1 MDNKI
6 IRLKRDAAM
15 KRPLKLAFATVCAAA
30 LLTGCDMRNYDIGP
44 SAERDELKGSVAQEQ
59 VFTGGP
65 AQAHTT
71 LSARFLESG
80 KSYRVRGALTIE
92 GNVPEKTSI
101 TVYDGELTV
110 NGKVGKDARLQV
122 SIPLVTHTETSTGP
136 GYCHR
141 MGFDGKVGY
150 GYSNFCYNTKTIV
163 DGLKYDDPDPAI
175 RITGTTGENVRLSTD
190 GAIEVRGRTVQL
202 PRHAVYK
209 AP

>member
-110 NGKVGKDARLQV
+110 NGKVGKDASLHVRV
-122 SIPLVTHTETSTGP
+122 PLVTHTETSRGP
-136 GYCHR
+136 GYC
-141 MGFDGKVGY
+141 MKFNGQF
-150 GYSNFCYNTKTIV
+150 GYSNFCRHSKTVV

-190 GAIEVRGRTVQL
+190 GAIEVRGRTVQP